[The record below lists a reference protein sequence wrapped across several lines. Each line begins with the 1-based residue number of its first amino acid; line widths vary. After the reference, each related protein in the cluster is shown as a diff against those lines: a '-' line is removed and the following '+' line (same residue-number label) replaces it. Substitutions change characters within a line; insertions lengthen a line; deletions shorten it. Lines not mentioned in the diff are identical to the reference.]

1 MAATAPTKKTNWWA
15 ELKADSSRLWQAARA
30 KEDPNPALL
39 RADSASTHHL
49 QLLSTP
55 LPVRYAINFTKC
67 CTCQPGPRSGRK
79 NVSFS
84 KLQIDQMLCPGLLSS
99 SGLDRLKYHL
109 PAHLCRC
116 FLPCCRQRVSTGWKY
131 PCTEKAKKNKK
142 HQKHPY
148 PRLRSSP
155 WCDVKAST

>member
-1 MAATAPTKKTNWWA
+1 MAGTAPTKKTNWWA
-15 ELKADSSRLWQAARA
+15 ELKADSSQIWEADHA

-55 LPVRYAINFTKC
+55 LPVQYAINFTKC

-79 NVSFS
+79 TVSFS

-99 SGLDRLKYHL
+99 SGSDRLKYHL

-116 FLPCCRQRVSTGWKY
+116 FLPCCRQWVSCGEHKLEISLHWKCKETP
-131 PCTEKAKKNKK
+131 PCISMLEEQPLA
-142 HQKHPY
+142 
-148 PRLRSSP
+148 
-155 WCDVKAST
+155 